1 MVGATVDQLLKQ
13 NFYHLESWKKSGMLE
28 VAEEALATG
37 IEKRKDVHVVS
48 TFGKEV
54 WFTCRFV
61 PFQFEDEPHLLALFT
76 DITERKREQK
86 ALQESEQK
94 LRNII
99 EHSNEI
105 YYVHDTNQVLSYVS
119 PQSLQVLGYT
129 PDEIIIEWTQ
139 LATDNPI
146 NEKGIEITEKALK
159 TGEKQGLYILEL
171 YKKDR
176 SRVLLEINESPL
188 KDGQGNVIGMV
199 GAARDV
205 TERKRLE
212 EQLHQAQK
220 MESVGQLAGGVAHD
234 FNNLLTAIIG
244 YGNLLKTEVSQDNL
258 LLAYVT
264 QILNSA
270 KRAADLTHNLLAFS
284 RKQMINPT
292 PLNVNNIIISMK
304 TFLSKII
311 SEDIE
316 ISIFPADQDL
326 TVMADKHQIE
336 QVLINLVTNAR
347 DAMPDGGSLTIRT
360 EYKEVDKEF
369 IKKHG
374 YVSTGAYALISV
386 EDAGQGMNEETKERL
401 FDPFYTT
408 KEVGKG
414 TGLGLSMVYGII
426 KQHNGY
432 IDVQSELGKGTTFNI
447 YLPLTSL
454 TVEEDKKPEDL
465 PILKGGT
472 ETILLAEDETYVRD
486 FIKGILTGYGYKV
499 IEAIDG
505 EDAIKVLHTHKDKIQ
520 LAILDVIMP
529 KKNGEMVHQEIK
541 KVSPNMKVIFIS
553 GYATDI
559 LYKKGIIEE
568 GLNFI
573 SKPMSPDELLIK
585 VREVLDS

>member
-1 MVGATVDQLLKQ
+1 MHNLLKRQ
-13 NFYHLESWKKSGMLE
+13 FKKVFTESFQIPKKWQEFTEAVNNAYIEFDTDRRMLE
-28 VAEEALATG
+28 RSLELSSQELLQANSEIMAERNKLRSIIDAMDYGLTIQDLEYKIIFQNDVLKDIFG
-37 IEKRKDVHVVS
+37 NRLGEKCHIVYE
-48 TFGKEV
+48 GKEKV
-54 WFTCRFV
+54 CDGCPVEMAYKDNKAHTSERKIIMPSGEVAFWENTANPIRDAGGKIVSCIEIVRN
-61 PFQFEDEPHLLALFT
+61 
-76 DITERKREQK
+76 ITERKR
-86 ALQESEQK
+86 
-94 LRNII
+94 
-99 EHSNEI
+99 
-105 YYVHDTNQVLSYVS
+105 
-119 PQSLQVLGYT
+119 LG
-129 PDEIIIEWTQ
+129 
-139 LATDNPI
+139 
-146 NEKGIEITEKALK
+146 
-159 TGEKQGLYILEL
+159 
-171 YKKDR
+171 
-176 SRVLLEINESPL
+176 
-188 KDGQGNVIGMV
+188 
-199 GAARDV
+199 
-205 TERKRLE
+205 

-284 RKQMINPT
+284 RKQIINPR
-292 PLNVNNIIISMK
+292 PVNVNNIITNMK
-304 TFLSKII
+304 TFLAKII
-311 SEDIE
+311 SEDID

-336 QVLINLVTNAR
+336 QIMMNLVTNAR

-369 IKKHG
+369 IEKHG
-374 YVSTGAYALISV
+374 YVGTGAYALISV

-447 YLPLTSL
+447 YLPLTTL
-454 TVEEDKKPEDL
+454 TVEEDKKPKDL

-499 IEAIDG
+499 IAAIDG
-505 EDAIKVLHTHKDKIQ
+505 EDAIKVLHTHKDKIE

-541 KVSPNMKVIFIS
+541 KVSPHMKVIFIS

-568 GLNFI
+568 GINFI